1 MISHCFDFLFES
13 LNALKKSS
21 RLTVC
26 LFCFVF
32 FFFSPLSLF
41 CFSYLSGR
49 LQREEWKLL
58 QTWRVCVSIN
68 NYEVWEIG
76 VGRRV
81 GRKTHIWGCGAKG
94 ASYSRVESFGC
105 DFISKKSIYFIYL
118 FIYFFKIIVTLTSS
132 WLHTTNLSRPRKS
145 TKSTGFRCAPS
156 HVPPCVT
163 RWLLCFPCSL
173 LVTTLSHS
181 LTHQRG

>member
-1 MISHCFDFLFES
+1 MHKKEQQTHCMS
-13 LNALKKSS
+13 
-21 RLTVC
+21 
-26 LFCFVF
+26 VF
-32 FFFSPLSLF
+32 FFSSSSLLSLF

-81 GRKTHIWGCGAKG
+81 GRKTHIWGSGAKWG
-94 ASYSRVESFGC
+94 QLQPRGELWLRFHLQE
-105 DFISKKSIYFIYL
+105 IHL
-118 FIYFFKIIVTLTSS
+118 FFLFFFKIIVTLTSS

-145 TKSTGFRCAPS
+145 TKSTGFRSAPS
-156 HVPPCVT
+156 HVSPCVT